1 MNRLNYIK
9 ALQAAFPN
17 CETIYSPTTK
27 RFIVTGP
34 MQELIDNEHKCEVLT
49 MAWRI
54 EQTDNPSMAGYVTD
68 LQMRIE
74 NEERENCT
82 C

>member
-9 ALQAAFPN
+9 ALQAIFPN

-34 MQELIDNEHKCEVLT
+34 MQELVDNEHECKVLT
-49 MAWRI
+49 MAWRM
-54 EQTDNPSMAGYVTD
+54 EQTGIQEAMAGYVTD

-74 NEERENCT
+74 DEESCT